1 MCTGTFFL
9 ILAIAGLFTQFPC
22 WSSKLSKVSV
32 MIAESR
38 TVVLQ
43 FHCLVIVCEFFL
55 KVINRAL
62 SLLHPVQM
70 DQHIFSF

>member
-1 MCTGTFFL
+1 MTSQVVTSFDFSGMRRMCTGTVFL

-43 FHCLVIVCEFFL
+43 FHCLVIVCEVF
-55 KVINRAL
+55 
-62 SLLHPVQM
+62 
-70 DQHIFSF
+70 